1 MLVMSTAHFKSQQF
15 LQLVAASLCVPDF
28 PVERE
33 ISELISG
40 GSDFL
45 FGSDC
50 FKKILVDEGL
60 ELKFCNKNI
69 TRLKKYYT
77 AFLLP

>member
-60 ELKFCNKNI
+60 ELKFCIKNI

>member
-1 MLVMSTAHFKSQQF
+1 MSTAPFKSQQF
-15 LQLVAASLCVPDF
+15 LQLVAASLCLPDF
-28 PVERE
+28 PLERE

-45 FGSDC
+45 FGSVY

-60 ELKFCNKNI
+60 ELKLCNKTI
-69 TRLKKYYT
+69 TRLKQYYT
-77 AFLLP
+77 AFSLP